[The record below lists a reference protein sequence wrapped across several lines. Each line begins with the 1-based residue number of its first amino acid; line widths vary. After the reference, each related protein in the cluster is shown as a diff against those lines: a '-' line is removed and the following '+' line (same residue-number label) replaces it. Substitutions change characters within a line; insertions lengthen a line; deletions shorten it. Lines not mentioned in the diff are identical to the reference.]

1 MFVYKKACPVPF
13 DQQPLNE
20 FYALKS
26 SCFFSFFGFN
36 LSKYVYRIFSLCVLS
51 IFFVTPIILSNIN
64 FSWEIFIFDEL
75 FCTILWLTLILI
87 RLYLGWSYVAYRL
100 FSATVFYE
108 ESGWYDGQIWIKTPE
123 MLTKDRLIGTYY
135 VLPLLKRIKLT
146 FFLLGLSLFVELCS
160 YSLLYSTL

>member
-1 MFVYKKACPVPF
+1 MSTLKNICPVPF

-26 SCFFSFFGFN
+26 SCFFSFFGFQLN
-36 LSKYVYRIFSLCVLS
+36 KYFYRIISFCFISIVLFTPLILVS
-51 IFFVTPIILSNIN
+51 IS
-64 FSWEIFIFDEL
+64 FSWDLFIFDEL
-75 FCTILWLTLILI
+75 FCTILFLGLVLV
-87 RLYLGWSYVAYRL
+87 RLYLGWSYVVSRL

-135 VLPLLKRIKLT
+135 ILPLLQRIKYTLIVISV
-146 FFLLGLSLFVELCS
+146 FLLIELCS
-160 YSLLYSTL
+160 YSLLY